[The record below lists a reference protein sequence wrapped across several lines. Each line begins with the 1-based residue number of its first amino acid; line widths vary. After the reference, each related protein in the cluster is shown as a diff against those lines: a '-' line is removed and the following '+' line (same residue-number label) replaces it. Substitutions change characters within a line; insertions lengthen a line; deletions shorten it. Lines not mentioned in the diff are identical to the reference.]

1 MNQKAPEKKAPVGAA
16 AALVAGAIAAAAA
29 IIAPWEGLRTDPYKD
44 IVGKWTVCY
53 GDTTVPMK
61 KYTPT
66 ECRALL
72 ETQVGRYMEGVGQC
86 IKAPVT
92 TNQLA
97 AIVSWTYN
105 VGVGSACGS
114 TLIRKLNAGAPASEW
129 CKELLRWDY
138 AGGKR
143 VKGLTNRRQAE
154 YKVCIE

>member
-1 MNQKAPEKKAPVGAA
+1 MNQKAPDSKAPVGAA
-16 AALVAGAIAAAAA
+16 AALVAGAVAAAAA
-29 IIAPWEGLRTDPYKD
+29 IIAPWEGLRTDPYRD
-44 IVGKWTVCY
+44 LVGKWTVCY
-53 GDTTVPMK
+53 GDTTVPMRQ
-61 KYTPT
+61 YAPE

-72 ETQVGRYMEGVGQC
+72 ETQVGRYMEGVGRC

-92 TNQLA
+92 TNQLS

-114 TLIRKLNAGAPASEW
+114 TLMRKLNAGDPAAEW
-129 CKELLRWDY
+129 CRELLRWDY

-154 YKVCIE
+154 YAECIK

>member
-1 MNQKAPEKKAPVGAA
+1 MNQKAPDSKAPVGAA
-16 AALVAGAIAAAAA
+16 AALVAGAVAAAAA

-53 GDTTVPMK
+53 GDTTVPMR
-61 KYTPT
+61 KYAPA
-66 ECRALL
+66 ECQALL
-72 ETQVGRYMEGVGQC
+72 ETQVGRYLEGVGRC

-92 TNQLA
+92 TNQLS

-105 VGVGSACGS
+105 VGIGSACGS
-114 TLIRKLNAGAPASEW
+114 TLVRKLNAGAPAAEW
-129 CKELLRWDY
+129 CRELLRWDY

-154 YKVCIE
+154 YAECIK